1 MEENEYRRTLDEVRE
16 LPCVFQKA
24 ILNRRCD
31 CALVERFNLGEREAV
46 RCTQWTAA
54 NNCATVL
61 DLLRENGRFALGMAH
76 VPGPLPHAKEL
87 RLQAGGIAGLRRALD
102 PEADPD
108 DTPPDIHGVISRA
121 QEAYGTLQ
129 AVPFNQVVHGI
140 HDFQGR
146 RRSRRRRDP

>member
-1 MEENEYRRTLDEVRE
+1 MDEQEFRRTLDEVRE

-54 NNCATVL
+54 RNCGTVL
-61 DLLRENGRFALGMAH
+61 DLLRENGRFALGMAR

-87 RLQAGGIAGLRRALD
+87 RLQAGGLAGLARALD
-102 PEADPD
+102 PAWDG
-108 DTPPDIHGVISRA
+108 TVGDIHGLVRA
-121 QEAYGTLQ
+121 AQTAYGSLQ
-129 AVPFNQVVHGI
+129 AVPFAQVVLGI

-146 RRSRRRRDP
+146 RRAKPRG